1 MSNFSDKQ
9 KLNIKEFFT
18 ELVPLVD
25 KVNEKNDGDPYPF
38 MLLYIALAKDGNNDP
53 TTVIKVSRNVNM
65 DIRAEGPAGAVA
77 SLMLHD
83 IAQTLADDSVQS
95 VKEVLEAHGE
105 TDVDVDVVRS
115 TACKILLETT
125 SALASMLAGRV
136 SAVSKDAAEFSK
148 TAVGTVQ

>member
-1 MSNFSDKQ
+1 MSAFKDKQ
-9 KLNIKEFFT
+9 KLSIKEFFT

-25 KVNEKNDGDPYPF
+25 EVNEENNGDPYPF
-38 MLLYIALAKDGNNDP
+38 MLLYIALTKNGNNDP
-53 TTVIKVSRNVNM
+53 TTVIKALRNINM
-65 DIRAEGPAGAVA
+65 DIRAEVPAGAVA
-77 SLMLHD
+77 SLMLHG
-83 IAQTLADDSVQS
+83 IAQTLADASAQP

-115 TACKILLETT
+115 TACKLLLDTT
-125 SALASMLAGRV
+125 SALASMMAGRV